1 MLKSPNMKR
10 YEQFSHTADIGMR
23 AFGRDMKEL
32 FANAAF
38 GMFDII
44 ADLEGLK
51 TSIEQEI
58 KLEAHDS
65 EELLIAW
72 LDELLYNFYTKSIIF
87 SEFNIEEISETA
99 IKAKASGRPVGENR
113 NRLKTEIKAA
123 TYGDLNIKKTDEG
136 FQAEVI
142 FDV

>member
-1 MLKSPNMKR
+1 MKR
-10 YEQFSHTADIGMR
+10 YEQIPHTADIAIKAYGKDLR
-23 AFGRDMKEL
+23 EL

-51 TSIEQEI
+51 ESVSIDVDL
-58 KLEAHDS
+58 KADS
-65 EELLIAW
+65 NEELLVDW
-72 LDELLYNFYTKSIIF
+72 LDELLFNFYTKGIIF
-87 SEFNIEEISETA
+87 FEFDIANLGSGELI
-99 IKAKASGRPVGENR
+99 AKARGRHIGENR

-123 TYGDLNIKKTDEG
+123 TFHDLNIRESPEG
-136 FQAEVI
+136 CSVEIV